1 MTPET
6 DDVQAQP
13 PHRPSRRRTIIT
25 AIIGLV
31 IMVAI
36 FAFLFP
42 ELANYQQ
49 ALSKVAELPPASIAL
64 LLAAGLLNILIYPLT
79 AIAAIPN
86 LGYRAAF
93 VNRQAGFLVSNVIPG
108 GGAFAVGTQYGILA
122 RYGVSNSLAAAAVSA
137 DAVWTYLLTLGFPAV
152 AVALLVVEGRSTSA
166 YTTTAVIGL
175 VIVIVSIA
183 VISTILR
190 SEDGAHRVAR
200 ILQRP
205 VSAVLARMHRPAP
218 DLDAKLLEFHHH
230 ASVMVAT
237 RWRQLTITNL
247 AAQGAPLLVLWAA
260 LAGLGAYPQPLT
272 LIEIFAAYSIA
283 LLLTSFPITPGGLG
297 TVDAALVGLLVA
309 FGVDS
314 SIAIAA
320 DLIWRLVWFLPQL
333 LVGLAA
339 FGVYWWD
346 QRRRARRGAPESD
359 GMASQS
365 TDPTGSHG

>member
-1 MTPET
+1 MSI
-6 DDVQAQP
+6 QP
-13 PHRPSRRRTIIT
+13 PPTSQRPSRRRAIVT
-25 AIIGLV
+25 ALIGLV

-42 ELANYQQ
+42 ELSNYQQ
-49 ALSKVAELPPASIAL
+49 ALTKVADLPPAWIAI
-64 LLAAGLLNILIYPLT
+64 LAATCAINILVFPLT
-79 AIAAIPN
+79 AIAAIPR

-108 GGAFAVGTQYGILA
+108 GGAVAVGTQYAILA

-137 DAVWTYLLTLGFPAV
+137 DAVWAYLLTLGFPAV
-152 AVALLVVEGRSTSA
+152 AVALLVVEGRSTA
-166 YTTTAVIGL
+166 GFLTAAIIGL
-175 VIVIVSIA
+175 VVVILSIMA
-183 VISTILR
+183 IWVILR

-200 ILQRP
+200 LLQRP
-205 VSAVLARMHRPAP
+205 TTAAMRALKRPAP
-218 DLDAKLLEFHHH
+218 DLDARLMEFHQH
-230 ASVMVAT
+230 ASSMVRT
-237 RWRQLTITNL
+237 RWKQLTITNL
-247 AAQGAPLLVLWAA
+247 AAQVAPLLVLWAA
-260 LAGLGAYPQPLT
+260 LAGLGAYPAPLT

-283 LLLTSFPITPGGLG
+283 LVLTSFPITPGGLG

-333 LVGLAA
+333 LVGLGA

-346 QRRRARRGAPESD
+346 RRRDARRALQD
-359 GMASQS
+359 A
-365 TDPTGSHG
+365 

>member
-1 MTPET
+1 MSTA
-6 DDVQAQP
+6 VQASDQGR
-13 PHRPSRRRTIIT
+13 RPSRRKTLIT
-25 AIIGLV
+25 ALIGLV

-42 ELANYQQ
+42 QLTNYRQ
-49 ALSKVAELPPASIAL
+49 AFAKVADLPPQWIAV
-64 LLAAGLLNILIYPLT
+64 LAITCLVNILVYPLT
-79 AIAAIPN
+79 AIAAIPR
-86 LGYRAAF
+86 LGYRPAF
-93 VNRQAGFLVSNVIPG
+93 VNRQAGFLVSNIIPG
-108 GGAFAVGTQYGILA
+108 GGAVAVGTQYAILA

-152 AVALLVVEGRSTSA
+152 AVALLVVEGRSTA
-166 YTTTAVIGL
+166 GFLTAAIIGL
-175 VIVIVSIA
+175 IVVIVSIIA
-183 VISTILR
+183 ISIVLR

-200 ILQRP
+200 FLQRP
-205 VSAVLARMHRPAP
+205 VNTVMRTIRRPAP
-218 DLDAKLLEFHHH
+218 DLDAKLMEFHQH
-230 ASVMVAT
+230 ASTMVQT

-247 AAQGAPLLVLWAA
+247 IAQLAPMLVLWAA
-260 LAGLGAYPQPLT
+260 LAGLGAYPSPLT

-333 LVGLAA
+333 LIGLGA
-339 FGVYWWD
+339 FGIYWWD
-346 QRRRARRGAPESD
+346 RRRDSRRAIAEAQ
-359 GMASQS
+359 AS
-365 TDPTGSHG
+365 

>member
-1 MTPET
+1 MSTGDIP
-6 DDVQAQP
+6 ASK
-13 PHRPSRRRTIIT
+13 RPSRTRAIVT

-49 ALSKVAELPPASIAL
+49 ALTKVASLPPAWIAV
-64 LLAAGLLNILIYPLT
+64 LAAACIVNILVFPIT
-79 AIAAIPN
+79 AIAAIPG

-108 GGAFAVGTQYGILA
+108 GGAVAVGTQYAILA
-122 RYGVSNSLAAAAVSA
+122 RYGVSNTLAAAAVSA
-137 DAVWTYLLTLGFPAV
+137 DAVWAYLLTLGFPAV
-152 AVALLVVEGRSTSA
+152 AVALLVAEGRSTA
-166 YTTTAVIGL
+166 GFMTAAIIGL
-175 VIVIVSIA
+175 IVVILSVIAISI
-183 VISTILR
+183 ILR

-200 ILQRP
+200 LLQRP
-205 VSAVLARMHRPAP
+205 AGAAMRVLKRPAP
-218 DLDAKLLEFHHH
+218 DLDAKLMEFHHH
-230 ASVMVAT
+230 ASVMVES
-237 RWRQLTITNL
+237 RWKQLTMTNL
-247 AAQGAPLLVLWAA
+247 AAQITPLLVLWAA
-260 LAGLGAYPQPLT
+260 LAGLGAYPAPLT

-309 FGVDS
+309 FGLDS

-333 LVGLAA
+333 LVGLGA

-346 QRRRARRGAPESD
+346 RRRDER
-359 GMASQS
+359 MALQ
-365 TDPTGSHG
+365 HA

>member
-1 MTPET
+1 MSTPE
-6 DDVQAQP
+6 QP
-13 PHRPSRRRTIIT
+13 SSQGGKRSRTRTIIT
-25 AIIGLV
+25 ALV
-31 IMVAI
+31 GVAIMVAI

-42 ELANYQQ
+42 ELTNYQQ
-49 ALSKVAELPPASIAL
+49 ALTKVADLPPQWIAIL
-64 LLAAGLLNILIYPLT
+64 VATCVINILVYPVT
-79 AIAAIPN
+79 AIAAIPK

-108 GGAFAVGTQYGILA
+108 GGAIAVGTQYAILA

-137 DAVWTYLLTLGFPAV
+137 DAVWTYLMTLGFPAV
-152 AVALLVVEGRSTSA
+152 AVALLVIEGRSTA
-166 YTTTAVIGL
+166 GFLTAAIIGL
-175 VIVIVSIA
+175 VVVIVSIIA
-183 VISTILR
+183 ISIILR

-205 VSAVLARMHRPAP
+205 VTAVLRIFKRPAP
-218 DLDAKLLEFHHH
+218 DLDAKLMEFHHH
-230 ASVMVAT
+230 ASVMVET
-237 RWRQLTITNL
+237 RWKQLSVTNL
-247 AAQGAPLLVLWAA
+247 AAQTAPLLVLWAA
-260 LAGLGAYPQPLT
+260 LAGLGAYPTPLT

-333 LVGLAA
+333 LIGLLA

-346 QRRRARRGAPESD
+346 RRRDARKAVTH
-359 GMASQS
+359 A
-365 TDPTGSHG
+365 